1 MAWGLLVIS
10 SLLAFNSTGL
20 VFANYPVII
29 SSVLS
34 IIANAFESKNIK
46 KFLLLYAVAYIVG
59 TLAEAAG
66 LKYGLSIPFLFL
78 FLSEGCLK
86 SSL

>member
-1 MAWGLLVIS
+1 VIS

-29 SSVLS
+29 SSILS

-66 LKYGLSIPFLFL
+66 LKYGLFTHLLSQL
-78 FLSEGCLK
+78 LSEGCLK
-86 SSL
+86 LSL